1 MSKHTE
7 IALRLWPMVLGML
20 IILGAMK
27 IEHLVFPVVED
38 FLISKIER
46 KGDYV
51 VMSGFMHKTRN
62 CTFVGVSAELVQG
75 KSVVQ
80 IPLTYL
86 GNTTDHTATRPTGTQ
101 GWGPWQILIP
111 AVQSNA
117 IVSLTATHKC
127 HLWWTT
133 QSRLANIP
141 AKLL

>member
-7 IALRLWPMVLGML
+7 IALHLWPLVLGIL
-20 IILGAMK
+20 IILGSMK

-38 FLISKIER
+38 FHISKMER

-51 VMSGFMHKTRN
+51 VMSGFMRKTRN
-62 CTFVGVSAELVQG
+62 CTFVGVSAELVQE
-75 KSVVQ
+75 KSTVQ

-86 GNTTDHTATRPTGTQ
+86 DSTSDHTATRPTGTQ

>member
-1 MSKHTE
+1 MSKQTE
-7 IALRLWPMVLGML
+7 IALRLWPLVLGML
-20 IILGAMK
+20 IILGSMK
-27 IEHLVFPVVED
+27 IEHLAFPVVED
-38 FLISKIER
+38 FHISKMER

-51 VMSGFMHKTRN
+51 VMSGFMRKTRN

-75 KSVVQ
+75 KTILQ

-86 GNTTDHTATRPTGTQ
+86 DSVSDHTATRPIGTQ

-117 IVSLTATHKC
+117 TVALTATHKC

-133 QSRLANIP
+133 QSHLANIP

>member
-7 IALRLWPMVLGML
+7 IALRLWPLVLGML
-20 IILGAMK
+20 IILGSMK
-27 IEHLVFPVVED
+27 IEHLAFPVVED
-38 FLISKIER
+38 FHISKMER

-51 VMSGFMHKTRN
+51 VMSGFMRKTRD

-75 KSVVQ
+75 KSAVQ

-86 GNTTDHTATRPTGTQ
+86 DNTTNHTASRPMGTQ

-117 IVSLTATHKC
+117 TVVLTATHKC
-127 HLWWTT
+127 HLWWTI
-133 QSRLANIP
+133 QSHLANIP

>member
-27 IEHLVFPVVED
+27 IERLAFPVVED
-38 FLISKIER
+38 FHISKMER

-51 VMSGFMHKTRN
+51 VMSGFMRKTRD

-75 KSVVQ
+75 NTILQ
-80 IPLTYL
+80 IPLAYL
-86 GNTTDHTATRPTGTQ
+86 DNTTNHTASRPMGAQ

-111 AVQSNA
+111 AVQSNDTVA
-117 IVSLTATHKC
+117 LTATHKC
-127 HLWWTT
+127 HPWWTT
-133 QSRLANIP
+133 QSHLANIP
-141 AKLL
+141 TKLL